1 MIGYIEG
8 VILEVER
15 KSVLIETNSIG
26 YRIFTT
32 QEIIETIRNKKEKV
46 AFFTHL
52 AVRENALDLFGF
64 LSKDDCDFFE
74 LLITIPGIGPKS
86 ALAVLNVVSVK
97 TLMSAVSTG
106 DVSYL
111 TKVSGIGK
119 KTADKIILELKGK
132 IIEDGGVSTLSEE
145 GDVLEALKSL
155 GYGERDI
162 RDTLKKIPDSFSGTG
177 ERIKEAL
184 RLLGKR

>member
-8 VILEVER
+8 ILVSVEP
-15 KSVLIETNSIG
+15 KSILIKTGGIG

-32 QEIIETIRNKKEKV
+32 SEIIETLRNKKETV
-46 AFFTHL
+46 SLHTHL
-52 AVRENALDLFGF
+52 AVRENSLDLYGF
-64 LSKDDCDFFE
+64 LSKEDCDFFE

-86 ALAVLNVVSVK
+86 ALSVLNIVSVR
-97 TLMSAVSTG
+97 TLIAAVSKN

-119 KTADKIILELKGK
+119 KTADKIILELRDK
-132 IIEDGGVSTLSEE
+132 VSKDNSGFVLSED

-155 GYGERDI
+155 GYSERDI
-162 RDTLKKIPDSFSGTG
+162 REVLKQIPESVSDTKFRVKEGLK
-177 ERIKEAL
+177 
-184 RLLGKR
+184 LLGKK

>member
-1 MIGYIEG
+1 MIGYIKG
-8 VILEVER
+8 VVINVEP
-15 KSVLIETNSIG
+15 KSVTVETGGIG

-32 QEIIETIRNKKEKV
+32 LETIETLRNKKESV
-46 AFFTHL
+46 ALWTHL
-52 AVRENALDLFGF
+52 AVRENSQDLFGF
-64 LSKDDCDFFE
+64 LEKEDRDFFE

-86 ALAVLNVVSVK
+86 ALAVLTVVPVK
-97 TLMSAVSTG
+97 TLITAISSN

-132 IIEDGGVSTLSEE
+132 IGEGDGSSHLSQDS
-145 GDVLEALKSL
+145 DVLEALKGL

-162 RDTLKKIPDSFSGTG
+162 RETLKKIPDALSGTS
-177 ERIKEAL
+177 ERVKEAL
-184 RLLGKR
+184 KLLGKK